1 MNFGNITRR
10 TKHYLLMGLLS
21 TLSGVTFA
29 QSYYEF
35 IRYRSNDP
43 FVFCTQGYKE
53 IPAQA
58 CWVPVAPYLVNG
70 YIQVFADHLTTTVET
85 GTMRTMMP

>member
-43 FVFCTQGYKE
+43 LCS
-53 IPAQA
+53 
-58 CWVPVAPYLVNG
+58 APRLQRNSSTSMLGSSSTLPWSMGIYRCL
-70 YIQVFADHLTTTVET
+70 QTT
-85 GTMRTMMP
+85 

>member
-43 FVFCTQGYKE
+43 LCS
-53 IPAQA
+53 
-58 CWVPVAPYLVNG
+58 APKVTKKFQHKHAG
-70 YIQVFADHLTTTVET
+70 FQ
-85 GTMRTMMP
+85 